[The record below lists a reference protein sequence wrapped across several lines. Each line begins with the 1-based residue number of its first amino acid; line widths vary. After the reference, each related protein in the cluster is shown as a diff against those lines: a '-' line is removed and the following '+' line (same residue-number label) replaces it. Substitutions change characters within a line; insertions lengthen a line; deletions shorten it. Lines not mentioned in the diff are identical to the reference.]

1 MYELR
6 EGEWALAV
14 TESLIS
20 DIVVALAAHFEARE
34 RAILTKS
41 VTTRVR
47 MEYVYINSKML
58 DAAAE
63 IVGIKYAKQFI
74 LDIGRGIGY
83 ANTKTDAFSETSYK
97 KSKMEVKR
105 RIAEKLNLLDPLPHD
120 FMENKN

>member
-1 MYELR
+1 MSVSEKMVY
-6 EGEWALAV
+6 
-14 TESLIS
+14 
-20 DIVVALAAHFEARE
+20 DIVVALSNHYDVRE
-34 RAILTKS
+34 RAIAERS
-41 VTTRVR
+41 VSPRVR

-63 IVGIKYAKQFI
+63 VVGIRYAKQFI